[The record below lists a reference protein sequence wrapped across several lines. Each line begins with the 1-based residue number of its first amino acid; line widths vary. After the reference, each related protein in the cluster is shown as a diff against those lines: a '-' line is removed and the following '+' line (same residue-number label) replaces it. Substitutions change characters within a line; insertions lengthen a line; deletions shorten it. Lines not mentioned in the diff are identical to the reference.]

1 MFMQIIK
8 LSIGAILA
16 ILVAYFMGL
25 NNPLT
30 AGVVVLLC
38 LGKTRRS
45 SLESSIIRAKSLT
58 IALVL
63 ASVIFTNV
71 GFTVYAFCLFLI
83 IFIPII
89 MKLNLEVGLIIGV
102 VLSGHLLAWGK
113 LDQTIMVNTISLF
126 AIGVAVAF
134 VANLY
139 VPKLGQEIVQKQ
151 RAVER
156 MFSDILLQVATM
168 LRGDLNFDKT
178 IFTETET
185 VIDSAL
191 TTAQADYENHLLT
204 DNSYFI
210 DYLQFR
216 QIQLEILKR
225 LASLARQVDTNLVQA
240 ELIAELTTQ
249 IADSISEFGNG
260 EKIIAEID
268 RLTEEFRGMTLP
280 ESRDE
285 FENRA
290 ILFQF
295 LNEIRYLVELK
306 RFFRAEHRTN
316 R

>member
-1 MFMQIIK
+1 MLQIIK
-8 LSIGAILA
+8 LSIGGVLA
-16 ILVAYFMGL
+16 ILIASFVGL

-45 SLESSIIRAKSLT
+45 SLESSIIRAKSLA

-63 ASVIFTNV
+63 ASVIFVSV
-71 GFTVYAFCLFLI
+71 GFSVYAFCLFLI

-102 VLSGHLLAWGK
+102 VLAGHLLAWGAI
-113 LDQTIMVNTISLF
+113 DQMIMVNTVSLF
-126 AIGVAVAF
+126 AIGVVVAF

-139 VPKLGQEIVQKQ
+139 VPKLGHDIVQKQ
-151 RAVER
+151 RAVEGL
-156 MFSDILLQVATM
+156 FSDILLQIATM
-168 LRGDLNFDKT
+168 LRGDLNFDESIFLRVENIIDTT
-178 IFTETET
+178 I
-185 VIDSAL
+185 
-191 TTAQADYENHLLT
+191 TTARIDNDNHLLT
-204 DNSYFI
+204 DNSYFV
-210 DYLQFR
+210 DYMQFR

-225 LASLARQVDTNLVQA
+225 LASLAQEVGTDLVQA

-249 IADSISEFGNG
+249 VANSISEFGSG
-260 EKIIAEID
+260 EKIIVEIN
-268 RLTEEFRGMTLP
+268 RLTEEFRVMPLP
-280 ESRDE
+280 LNRNE

-306 RFFRAEHRTN
+306 RFFRAEHPTN